1 MNRTDSLPNSRE
13 PRHPIRVAARRAG
26 LTPATLRAWERRY
39 AAVEPRRSE
48 AGQRL
53 YSDADIERLRLIK
66 AASEQG
72 RGASSVA
79 ALTNGQLA
87 ALVAEDAIESRSG
100 LVDRVGQG
108 RSEVEAARRTA
119 LQAIAGLDGLGL
131 ERSLKRSCLSLG
143 PQVFVDEILVP
154 VLVAMGEAWVA
165 GEMGPANEHLASGVI
180 RRLLDWLLGSLAPE
194 SDGPLLVLGTPAGQ
208 VHEFGALL
216 AGIVA
221 ADSGWR
227 VAYLGPDLPAAEVAR
242 ATLGLGASAVALSA
256 LRTGTEEAVAE
267 EIRALR
273 AAVPESVPVF
283 VGGPGASGVDDSPAE
298 NVRLLADL
306 NGLRT
311 LLRDAPAPQSA

>member
-1 MNRTDSLPNSRE
+1 MRTTDSPNSHRE

-39 AAVEPRRSE
+39 GAVEPGRSD

-72 RGASSVA
+72 RGASAVA
-79 ALTNGQLA
+79 GLSDVDLS
-87 ALVAEDAIESRSG
+87 ALVAEDAAEARTG
-100 LVDRVGQG
+100 LTDRGGQG
-108 RSEVEAARRTA
+108 PPEIELARRGA
-119 LQAIAGLDGLGL
+119 LRAIAELDSLSL

-143 PQVFVDEILVP
+143 PRVFVEDVLVP
-154 VLVAMGEAWVA
+154 VLVAMGDAWVA

-180 RRLLDWLLGSLAPE
+180 RRLLDWLLGTLAPE
-194 SDGPLLVLGTPAGQ
+194 ADGPLLVLGTPAGQ

-227 VAYLGPDLPAAEVAR
+227 VAYLGPDLPAAEFAR
-242 ATLGLGASAVALSA
+242 AAEGLGASAIALSA
-256 LRTGTEEAVAE
+256 LRTGSEELVADE
-267 EIRALR
+267 VGTLR
-273 AAVPESVPVF
+273 KTVPEDVSIF
-283 VGGPGASGVDDSPAE
+283 VGGPGASSVDDRPFV
-298 NVRLLADL
+298 NLHLLADL
-306 NGLRT
+306 GGLRD
-311 LLRDAPAPQSA
+311 LLQGAAV